1 MVELTE
7 VSAPAAGLSPAG
19 WSETLRLQCVYGF
32 TARGMSADF
41 WNSRRAFRLA
51 PCVREERCMTR
62 RHWLL
67 LLAGLV
73 VGLLISGR
81 FARTAQDRAETPQAD
96 GSHSTRE
103 KTTESALLPAP
114 SGIAADPV
122 LQPSTAPGNQ
132 VAVTL
137 QDALLRPYHFPFSRP
152 TSLAQVCAQLQ
163 ETLKAPVVLDLSA
176 LDRKSAEPNDTV
188 QLELS
193 GVRLKTGLKL
203 LLDQVGLTFRVVAED
218 NLMIITDQEGAE
230 DPAERIWAELRVTS
244 RPARRAGC
252 RRRTCRLRRDRRR
265 QRASGAPADHHRRDA
280 RERRRQTRDHS

>member
-1 MVELTE
+1 
-7 VSAPAAGLSPAG
+7 
-19 WSETLRLQCVYGF
+19 
-32 TARGMSADF
+32 
-41 WNSRRAFRLA
+41 
-51 PCVREERCMTR
+51 MTR

-81 FARTAQDRAETPQAD
+81 FARTAQDRAETAQAD

-114 SGIAADPV
+114 SGVAADPV
-122 LQPSTAPGNQ
+122 LQPSTVPGNQ

-188 QLELS
+188 QLELD

-203 LLDQVGLTFRVVAED
+203 LLDQVGLTYRIVPED

-230 DPAERIWAELRVTS
+230 DPAERIWAELRALHRDLHAVQDAVDELADYVGIEGAEGPRVRQPTIIEEMPENAGDKPVIIPEKPGRAPEKPDETGVPAPGS
-244 RPARRAGC
+244 RPLAPRVPLAGPRRA
-252 RRRTCRLRRDRRR
+252 L
-265 QRASGAPADHHRRDA
+265 
-280 RERRRQTRDHS
+280 